1 MIQKLEEAEV
11 KKFVGHRF
19 PEFSFSRI
27 EEFGKTE
34 NDYTNTGII
43 NYAKIIF
50 LRNCFP
56 TTRTREI
63 SLRSLKQLMI
73 LIQMLTRTT
82 KFSERKF
89 CK

>member
-1 MIQKLEEAEV
+1 MFLRKALVIQKLEEAEV

-27 EEFGKTE
+27 EELGKTE

-50 LRNCFP
+50 RVIVFRLC
-56 TTRTREI
+56 EHG
-63 SLRSLKQLMI
+63 
-73 LIQMLTRTT
+73 
-82 KFSERKF
+82 KFHYRALSNQ
-89 CK
+89 